1 MGELTFK
8 ENELLSIAPKNFE
21 FNKEQELHNISATN
35 YDIAI
40 ARLDEEKSQKDI
52 TLAKKAFRRCE
63 CAGCIISAP
72 NNTITT
78 ICLASL
84 CLSPYPFMASRLN

>member
-52 TLAKKAFRRCE
+52 TLAKKSFFRRYE
-63 CAGCIISAP
+63 CYRGVLFP
-72 NNTITT
+72 LQTI
-78 ICLASL
+78 L
-84 CLSPYPFMASRLN
+84 

>member
-52 TLAKKAFRRCE
+52 TLAKKAF
-63 CAGCIISAP
+63 
-72 NNTITT
+72 
-78 ICLASL
+78 
-84 CLSPYPFMASRLN
+84 